1 MAKGIHDEHRKRV
14 RAEILKNGIGEGVPL
29 HKILEYLLFY
39 SIPRK
44 DTNETAHNLKNRFG
58 SLSGILEADAYELK
72 EVDGIGDNTVVLF
85 RLIAEITKR
94 YYLEKGPSH
103 KSFRNTNELFNHLK
117 AKYMGYKKEM
127 FSVLSFNSSG
137 ELLALDFLG
146 AGDVASVGISARMVV
161 EKAIK
166 NNAVCIMIAHN
177 HPSGNALPSKEDIR
191 TTELIS
197 NAMKTVGIPL
207 MDHIIIC
214 NDDYVSLAQSKMYS
228 SLFN

>member
-14 RAEILKNGIGEGVPL
+14 REEILKNGIGEGMPL
-29 HKILEYLLFY
+29 HKLIEALLFY

-58 SLSGILEADAYELK
+58 SLSGILEADAHELN

-85 RLIAEITKR
+85 RLITEITKR
-94 YYLEKGPSH
+94 YYLEKSPRFT
-103 KSFRNTNELFNHLK
+103 KFKDTEQLYQFLK
-117 AKYMGYKKEM
+117 LKYIGYNKEM
-127 FSVLSFNSSG
+127 FSVLSFNSAG
-137 ELLALDFLG
+137 ELIAFDFLG
-146 AGDVASVGISARMVV
+146 AGDVAAVGISARMVV

-166 NNAVCIMIAHN
+166 NNAVCVMIVHN
-177 HPSGNALPSKEDIR
+177 HPSGNALPSREDIK

-197 NAMKTVGIPL
+197 NAMKSVGIPL

-214 NDDYVSLAQSKMYS
+214 SDDYVSLAQSAQYC
-228 SLFN
+228 SLF